1 MNNIN
6 EVLARQRH
14 TNSSDYL
21 VKKWTSL
28 TEIDKKSQDQVAKRF
43 IEKID
48 LEKEKIDRKDNYFLS
63 YFLVVNHILQ
73 NFRKNKFFKA

>member
-1 MNNIN
+1 VNNIN
-6 EVLARQRH
+6 EVLARQRR

-48 LEKEKIDRKDNYFLS
+48 L
-63 YFLVVNHILQ
+63 
-73 NFRKNKFFKA
+73 